1 MLIQGFQKLTLLDYP
16 GKTACTIFTGGCQF
30 RCPFCHNALL
40 VTDIDPSAAID
51 EEEIIAYLQ
60 KRRGL
65 LDGVCITGGEP
76 LLQPDLPA
84 FIAQIKEMGYA
95 VKLDTN
101 GSSPQKLKELVAA
114 GLIDYVAMDVKNC
127 REKYPATIG
136 VPDYDIA
143 PIEDSIAFLL
153 GGGVEYEFRTTV
165 VQEYHTPQD
174 IEAVAAWIQGAP
186 RYYLQNFVDSG
197 HLIGEGLH
205 PVATEIMENMRQ
217 TAMKWVPNTQKRGV

>member
-1 MLIQGFQKLTLLDYP
+1 MRIQGFQKLTLLDYP
-16 GKTACTIFTGGCQF
+16 GKTACTVFTGGCNW

-40 VTDIDPSAAID
+40 VTDIDPSAAIA
-51 EEEIIAYLQ
+51 EEEVFAYLQ
-60 KRRGL
+60 KRQGL

-84 FIAQIKEMGYA
+84 FIAKIKERGYA

-101 GSSPQKLKELVAA
+101 GSLPTRLKELVAA
-114 GLIDYVAMDVKNC
+114 GLVDYVAMDVKNS
-127 REKYPATIG
+127 RAKYPATVGI
-136 VPDYDIA
+136 PDYDIA
-143 PIEDSIAFLL
+143 PVEDSIAFLL
-153 GGGVEYEFRTTV
+153 TGRVECEFRTTV
-165 VQEYHTPQD
+165 VREHHTPQD

-205 PVATEIMENMRQ
+205 PVATEVLENMRQ
-217 TAMKWVPNTQKRGV
+217 TAAKWVTNTNIRGV